1 MDLGKLCMEALRIA
15 REAGAFIQKEAKD
28 FTAKSV
34 EYKGKN
40 NLVSYVDKKA
50 EDLIVEA
57 LTPLVQG
64 AGFIAEEDS
73 ERFKGEKYNWIID
86 PLDGTTNFVH
96 GIPVYSTCIALMKD
110 DDILLGVVYE
120 MNLNECFYAWKGGGA
135 WLNGSRIK
143 VSETAELS
151 KALMATGFPYY
162 DYELMKE
169 YMNVFEYCM
178 RNTHGI
184 RRLGSAAVDIAY
196 VACGRFEGFYEYGL
210 NAWDVAAGVCIV
222 KEAGGKISDFSG
234 GNNYIFGREI
244 ITSNAGTFNEF
255 LKVVKKEFKK
265 DHS

>member
-1 MDLGKLCMEALRIA
+1 MDLEKLCMEAVRIA
-15 REAGAFIQKEAKD
+15 RAAGSFIQMEAKE

-50 EDLIVEA
+50 EDMIVIA
-57 LTPLVQG
+57 LSSLLSD
-64 AGFIAEEDS
+64 AGFIAEENS
-73 ERFKGEKYNWIID
+73 ERPRGAQYNWIID

-110 DDILLGVVYE
+110 DEVLLGVVYE
-120 MNLNECFYAWKGGGA
+120 MNLDECFYAWKGGGA
-135 WLNGSRIK
+135 WLNGSRIH
-143 VSETAELS
+143 VSKTAKLS
-151 KALMATGFPYY
+151 EALIATGFPYY
-162 DYELMKE
+162 DYALMTE
-169 YMNVFEYCM
+169 YMKVFEYCM

-184 RRLGSAAVDIAY
+184 RRLGSAAVDIVY

-222 KEAGGKISDFSG
+222 KEAGGKVSDFSG
-234 GNNYIFGREI
+234 GDNYIFGREI
-244 ITSNAGTFNEF
+244 ITSNAATYEEF
-255 LKVVKKEFKK
+255 LMVVKKEFKT

>member
-1 MDLGKLCMEALRIA
+1 MDLEKLCMEAVRIA
-15 REAGAFIQKEAKD
+15 RAAGSFIQMEAKE

-50 EDLIVEA
+50 EDMIVTA
-57 LTPLVQG
+57 LSSLLSD
-64 AGFIAEEDS
+64 AGFIAEENR
-73 ERFKGEKYNWIID
+73 ERPRGAQYNWIID

-110 DDILLGVVYE
+110 DEVLLGVVYE

-135 WLNGSRIK
+135 WLNGSRIH
-143 VSETAELS
+143 VSKTAKLS
-151 KALMATGFPYY
+151 EALIATGFPYY
-162 DYELMKE
+162 DYEMMTE
-169 YMNVFEYCM
+169 YMTVFEFCM

-184 RRLGSAAVDIAY
+184 RRLGSAAVDIVY

-210 NAWDVAAGVCIV
+210 NAWDVAAGACIV
-222 KEAGGKISDFSG
+222 REAGGKVSDFSG
-234 GNNYIFGREI
+234 GDNYIFGREI
-244 ITSNAGTFNEF
+244 ITNNAATYEEF
-255 LKVVKKEFKK
+255 LKVVKKEFKM